1 MIYKKLPNILFI
13 ASLLVGFAH
22 SISAQVPLT
31 DETRD
36 RIELHLK
43 VVEAEYGIVGQSLA
57 ILKNGTLVYTGA
69 RGLSSIEL
77 NVEATDKTVYQV
89 FSLAKLFVHVTLMQ
103 LVESDTIELDA
114 PISRYLHEL
123 PESWRNVTVRQAM
136 SHTSGLPEYYKWPN
150 PTPKTQQEAI
160 RSVADKVLEF
170 KTGSTTRYNQTNYLL
185 LKMMIESVTDGEFL
199 SIVTTRMI
207 DELKLESTLY
217 GGEYAVVPGRA
228 TTYRSTPSGLK
239 RNVHIDQPDYMFA
252 SSGLNTNVVD
262 LATWFSALL
271 NYRFISQ
278 ETMESMWTPLL
289 LDNGT
294 VANFTNG
301 WEFTQFDG
309 VTVVG
314 HGGGNR
320 ADVRHY
326 FGNGTDENVTVIYF
340 TNGSERNF
348 WPGNVSADIAKLVM
362 TSVGSARD

>member
-1 MIYKKLPNILFI
+1 MFI

-77 NVEATDKTVYQV
+77 NVKATDKTVYQV

-123 PESWRNVTVRQAM
+123 PESWGNVTVRQAM

-207 DELKLESTLY
+207 DELKLGSTLY

-262 LATWFSALL
+262 LATWFAALL
-271 NYRFISQ
+271 NHRFISQ

-294 VANFTNG
+294 VANFANG
-301 WEFTQFDG
+301 WEFTQYDG

-348 WPGNVSADIAKLVM
+348 WPGNVSAAIAKLVM
-362 TSVGSARD
+362 TSVGSTRH